1 MPTTILAID
10 DSAEVLLSIG
20 ATLEPYYDVRVA
32 TSGTEGLALAA
43 EIHPALILLDVMM
56 PGIDGYQTCAK
67 IKETP
72 ATADIPIIFLTT
84 RQDTADKIKGL
95 ELGGRDYITKPFN
108 GGELLARIRTQLE
121 ISSLTEQLMKVN
133 EDLRRK
139 QILLENDLRAAAEIQ
154 KSFLPPGP
162 PESKLIEVA
171 WQFHPCDAVGGDIL
185 NIFRLDE
192 DHFGFYVLDVS
203 GHGVPAAM
211 VTASVH
217 QQLHLSTG
225 MILKKSINPPP
236 HYEIVSPSEVLTNLD
251 KNYPLDRFDRYF
263 TISYMILNTRSG
275 QILYSS
281 AGHPPPLLLRN
292 SGELLPL
299 KEGGTIIGMGGIL
312 PFEEGRIQLEPGDI
326 LFLYTDGLPEYRNR
340 EGEFLSDKRF
350 QAVLGEQKGSSA
362 KEAAEAVV
370 KAVITSFGDGNS
382 PQDDITLLAVRY
394 LGNSGS
400 GVDS

>member
-72 ATADIPIIFLTT
+72 ATTDIPIIFLTT

-139 QILLENDLRAAAEIQ
+139 QILLENDLKAAAEIQ
-154 KSFLPPGP
+154 KSFLPPEP
-162 PESKLIEVA
+162 PESKAIEVA
-171 WQFHPCDAVGGDIL
+171 WQFQPCDAVGGDIL

-192 DHFGFYVLDVS
+192 DHYGFYVLDVS

-225 MILKKSINPPP
+225 MILKKSTNTPP
-236 HYEIVSPSEVLTNLD
+236 HYEIVSPSKVLTNLD

-263 TISYMILNTRSG
+263 TISYMILNTRNG

-281 AGHPPPLLLRN
+281 AGHPPPLLLRT

-312 PFEEGRIQLEPGDI
+312 PFDEGRIQLEPGDI

-350 QAVLGEQKGSSA
+350 QAILGEQKGSSA
-362 KEAAEAVV
+362 KEATEAVV
-370 KAVITSFGDGNS
+370 KAVITSFGEGNL

-394 LGNSGS
+394 LGNSS
-400 GVDS
+400 

>member
-32 TSGTEGLALAA
+32 TSGTEGLALAT

-56 PGIDGYQTCAK
+56 PGLDGYQTCAK
-67 IKETP
+67 IKENP
-72 ATADIPIIFLTT
+72 ATTGIPIIFLTT

-121 ISSLTEQLMKVN
+121 ISSLTEQLIKVN

-139 QILLENDLRAAAEIQ
+139 QILLENDLKAAAEIQ
-154 KSFLPPGP
+154 KSFLPPKP
-162 PESKLIEVA
+162 PESEAIEVA

-185 NIFRLDE
+185 NVFRLDE
-192 DHFGFYVLDVS
+192 DHYGFYVLDVS

-211 VTASVH
+211 VTASVN

-225 MILKKSINPPP
+225 MILKKSINSPP

-251 KNYPLDRFDRYF
+251 RNYPLDRFDRYF
-263 TISYMILNTRSG
+263 TIAYMILNTQSG
-275 QILYSS
+275 QTMYSS

-292 SGELLPL
+292 NGELLPL

-312 PFEEGRIQLEPGDI
+312 PFDEGKIQLEPGDI

-340 EGEFLSDKRF
+340 EGEFLSDKHF
-350 QAVLGEQKGSSA
+350 KTVLGEQKGFSA
-362 KEAAEAVV
+362 KEATEAVI
-370 KAVITSFGDGNS
+370 KAVISNFGKGNL

-394 LGNSGS
+394 LGNSG
-400 GVDS
+400 

>member
-32 TSGTEGLALAA
+32 TSGTEGLSLAA

-67 IKETP
+67 IKENP
-72 ATADIPIIFLTT
+72 AITDTPIIFLTT

-121 ISSLTEQLMKVN
+121 ISSLTEQLLKLN
-133 EDLRRK
+133 EDLRGK

-154 KSFLPPGP
+154 KSFLPPKP
-162 PESKLIEVA
+162 PECKRIEVA

-192 DHFGFYVLDVS
+192 EHYGFYVLDVS

-211 VTASVH
+211 VTASVN
-217 QQLHLSTG
+217 QQLQLSTG
-225 MILKKSINPPP
+225 MILKKSIDYPP
-236 HYEIVSPSEVLTNLD
+236 HYEIVSPSKVLTTLD
-251 KNYPLDRFDRYF
+251 QNYPLDRFDRYF
-263 TISYMILNTRSG
+263 TISYMILNTRNG

-281 AGHPPPLLLRN
+281 AGHPPPFLLRN

-312 PFEEGRIQLEPGDI
+312 PFEEGRNQLEPGDI

-340 EGEFLSDKRF
+340 AGEFLADQRF

-362 KEAAEAVV
+362 KEATEAVI
-370 KAVITSFGDGNS
+370 KAVITNFGGGNL

-394 LGNSGS
+394 LGNNG
-400 GVDS
+400 

>member
-32 TSGTEGLALAA
+32 TSGIEGLALAA

-56 PGIDGYQTCAK
+56 PGIDGYQTCAQ
-67 IKETP
+67 IKATP
-72 ATADIPIIFLTT
+72 ATTDIPIIFLTT

-139 QILLENDLRAAAEIQ
+139 QILLEKDLRAAAEIQ
-154 KSFLPPGP
+154 KSFLPPKP
-162 PESKLIEVA
+162 PENKAIEVA
-171 WQFHPCDAVGGDIL
+171 WQFQPCDSVGGDIL

-192 DHFGFYVLDVS
+192 DHYGFYVLDVS

-225 MILKKSINPPP
+225 MILKKSINHPP
-236 HYEIVSPSEVLTNLD
+236 HYEIVSPSEVLTTLD

-263 TISYMILNTRSG
+263 TISYMILNTRNG

-312 PFEEGRIQLEPGDI
+312 PFEEGRVQLEPGDI

-340 EGEFLSDKRF
+340 EGEFFSDQRF
-350 QAVLGEQKGSSA
+350 QTVLGEQKGSSA
-362 KEAAEAVV
+362 KEATEAVV
-370 KAVITSFGDGNS
+370 KAVITSFGEGNL

-394 LGNSGS
+394 LGNSG
-400 GVDS
+400 